1 MDVWGRN
8 ADRDTYTLGNWRVDR
23 TIGGNLSSN
32 QSYLKATDLLEAHH
46 IERTRPGAAPPAIVS
61 VIVGPVD
68 RARATF
74 VGWAEGRQLAHLVPP
89 SNDLD
94 LIRLLLNARPLN
106 TAVLFVPA
114 ASNLKND
121 LEVARQLACLD
132 RQRPVGFAVDPLQ
145 AQRLLL
151 SSDFKATEE
160 VRRTFIGG
168 FIPTDPELVKPFEET
183 IEQTEVELYRSD
195 HENILH
201 KLMRLTPEIGEIFK
215 VNSRLRPFAFGTSF
229 EIDFWCEELAFALEV
244 DGLQHA
250 SETQRKRDL
259 KRDQTLAQKG
269 IKTLRIHA
277 SSVITSPTETVRTVA
292 AAVAARRKEL
302 GK

>member
-1 MDVWGRN
+1 M
-8 ADRDTYTLGNWRVDR
+8 
-23 TIGGNLSSN
+23 
-32 QSYLKATDLLEAHH
+32 
-46 IERTRPGAAPPAIVS
+46 
-61 VIVGPVD
+61 D

-74 VGWAEGRQLAHLVPP
+74 AGWAEGRQFAHLVPP
-89 SNDLD
+89 SKDVDFL
-94 LIRLLLNARPLN
+94 RRLLNARPLN

-114 ASNLKND
+114 TTNLKND
-121 LEVARQLACLD
+121 LEVARQLASLD
-132 RQRPVGFAVDPLQ
+132 RQRPVGLAVDPLQ

-151 SSDFKATEE
+151 SSDMEASEE
-160 VRRTFIGG
+160 LRRTFIGG
-168 FIPTDPELVKPFEET
+168 FVPTDPELVKPFEES
-183 IEQTEVELYRSD
+183 IERTEVELYRSD

-201 KLMRLTPEIGEIFK
+201 KLMRLTPEIGEIFR
-215 VNSRLRPFAFGTSF
+215 VNARFRPFAFGTNF
-229 EIDFWCEELAFALEV
+229 EIDFWCEELSFALEV

-250 SETQRKRDL
+250 GETQRKRDL